1 MRRTSLGLIA
11 VVALLM
17 TAACGGDDESTDG
30 SAGGATGDSG
40 ELTPVTVGVI
50 PIVDT
55 AAIWL
60 GVEQGIFEE
69 HGLDVQLEVAQ
80 GGAAIVPGVI
90 SDEFQFGFSNVTS
103 LLLASHEGLP
113 LQIVAPGNSSTGEVG
128 ADIGAVV
135 TMPGTGIESAAD
147 LNGRTVA
154 VNTLNNIGDST
165 IRNVVELD
173 GGDPSDINFVEMPF
187 PDMPAAVVNGQV
199 DAAWILEP
207 FLTITMDQGATPVSW
222 NFVETDPDLMIAA
235 YFTSKPYAQENPEV
249 VEAFSAAMAESLA
262 YAEENPDEARAIL
275 STYTELDPAVQEAI
289 VMPRF
294 EPEVDTD
301 SVELLAE
308 LAQKYGMVD
317 EPIDTSALLP

>member
-317 EPIDTSALLP
+317 ELIDTSALLP